1 MENINELVSKL
12 KKPDI
17 YSLICGFLFEL
28 KEDPKYSTLCELA
41 YLLDIESL
49 LNLMKYYE
57 GQEIKI
63 PTRREFKDCIQLLL
77 LFQYFEVEKKDWK
90 ESLEL
95 SGFNSGNA
103 YCSISN
109 VILLRIHHYQYLYFL
124 HQHRIVFLGY

>member
-12 KKPDI
+12 RKPDI

-95 SGFNSGNA
+95 SGFNSGNGKRVKSDLEKLKQTMEK
-103 YCSISN
+103 YN
-109 VILLRIHHYQYLYFL
+109 YGNRNY
-124 HQHRIVFLGY
+124 